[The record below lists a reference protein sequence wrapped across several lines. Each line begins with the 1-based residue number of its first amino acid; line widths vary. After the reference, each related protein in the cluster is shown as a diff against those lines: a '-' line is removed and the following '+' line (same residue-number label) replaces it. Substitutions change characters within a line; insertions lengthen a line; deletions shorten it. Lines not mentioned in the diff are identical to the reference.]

1 MHRVLIPLW
10 RMGSPAEARLVA
22 CGDTVPP
29 KRKRTFPEIT
39 SCRWPLWR
47 RTGSALRRP
56 AAPAERPARQPARCS
71 GPGSAS
77 GARLPPPG
85 TGGPAAEIYRGA
97 GRRFPG
103 PPGARA
109 PITGSHGGPG
119 PRPPSPRRRALA
131 RPRSPACP
139 FFSIHA
145 DAQRRRRR
153 RQRGRRRRRRPPGL
167 AGGRGAGTFPRP
179 AARAAHRRR
188 CRRGPGVRPGQ
199 SGRAGRGGAAAVG
212 GLVSQPGLPRLPA
225 ACPQPPAPPLSPL
238 QRRPSGAPAEQT
250 HRRRAG
256 AGVEGG
262 GGVRPRPEPRS
273 GSSPERPPINGARSR
288 VGGGEAVAREP
299 PPRPSAPSP
308 ASSTPPALPR
318 DLSRGAAWERDG

>member
-1 MHRVLIPLW
+1 MWGH
-10 RMGSPAEARLVA
+10 G
-22 CGDTVPP
+22 PP
-29 KRKRTFPEIT
+29 NRKRTFPET
-39 SCRWPLWR
+39 SSCP
-47 RTGSALRRP
+47 SKRRP
-56 AAPAERPARQPARCS
+56 VRWCGHCGRARTPLCGSPAASAQLSARHPARCN

-119 PRPPSPRRRALA
+119 PRPPSPRRSAPA

-145 DAQRRRRR
+145 DALRRRR

-199 SGRAGRGGAAAVG
+199 SGRAGRGGAAAAG
-212 GLVSQPGLPRLPA
+212 GLVSRPGLPRLPA
-225 ACPQPPAPPLSPL
+225 AGPPPPAPPPSP
-238 QRRPSGAPAEQT
+238 RSGDPAEPPRSRRTAAGQGPA
-250 HRRRAG
+250 RRAG
-256 AGVEGG
+256 AGFALDLSLAPV
-262 GGVRPRPEPRS
+262 PPRS
-273 GSSPERPPINGARSR
+273 GCQSTEREAGLAERRLLPRSR
-288 VGGGEAVAREP
+288 RSAP
-299 PPRPSAPSP
+299 PPPTPRLPSQG
-308 ASSTPPALPR
+308 T
-318 DLSRGAAWERDG
+318 